1 MRDMFYQILIE
12 TKENNGK
19 SNENKEII
27 VLDLVSRDKV
37 LKDIVVPYLNNT
49 EFVVDGYTL
58 DKKKIYR
65 LKIMTTENSGLLE
78 KTLTNQ

>member
-1 MRDMFYQILIE
+1 MFYQILIE

-49 EFVVDGYTL
+49 EFVVDGYML

-65 LKIMTTENSGLLE
+65 
-78 KTLTNQ
+78 